1 MNIRTI
7 LPKDKFDVE
16 SVEKLAKRSN
26 DELREILPELMEWL
40 QDGNWPISKP
50 VENLLLRFGVELIP
64 YIQYVFQTRD
74 PQWEYFM
81 LSGLIPR
88 LPLECLRMLKPDLE
102 RIIECP
108 TDSEILEELDDVIV
122 PMLNQL

>member
-26 DELREILPELMEWL
+26 DELRHILPELMEWL

-50 VENLLLRFGVELIP
+50 VEDLLLRFGDELYSICISNKRL
-64 YIQYVFQTRD
+64 YLGVFYADWANLSITFRMSTYVKT
-74 PQWEYFM
+74 
-81 LSGLIPR
+81 
-88 LPLECLRMLKPDLE
+88 
-102 RIIECP
+102 
-108 TDSEILEELDDVIV
+108 
-122 PMLNQL
+122 